1 MLAETN
7 LPQQHQGAPAS
18 RRQDR
23 ANTVWNPSYPLA
35 GISRSRTSE
44 RTASISQMSAARM
57 ASNRRAAKG
66 ARKSTMVVRTPAHS
80 FRNSRK

>member
-1 MLAETN
+1 MLRK
-7 LPQQHQGAPAS
+7 PARHS
-18 RRQDR
+18 NTRERRR
-23 ANTVWNPSYPLA
+23 PAGKTARIPFGNPSYPLA

-44 RTASISQMSAARM
+44 LTASISSMSDARM

-66 ARKSTMVVRTPAHS
+66 ARKSTMVVRTLAHS